1 VRVLAISV
9 TERGRLLATRMP
21 FEHAHGDAGATVRA
35 RWREVDAFV
44 LVLATGAAVR
54 IVAPLL
60 EDKGTDPAVVC
71 VDEAGRFAVALCGGH
86 RSDRVNGATGG
97 AGANMLARQ
106 VASIVGAEPVV
117 TTATDATG
125 TCPLDALPGF
135 LAGGDV
141 AGVTAAILDGRP
153 PALDNAVSWPLPSTL
168 PVGAG
173 PERLIVTDRVVE
185 HDRGVAVL
193 RPPTLVA
200 GIGTST
206 GAPPEEVA
214 ALLDMS
220 LAEAGLDA
228 ACVAEVATIERRAA
242 EPAIHAL
249 GRPLRLF
256 PAETLRSVNVP
267 TPSFTVQ
274 SAVGTPSV
282 AEAAALLA
290 AGPGAELV
298 VTKRTS
304 AHAALAVARRQ
315 RPRGYLAVVGLG
327 PGDPRHR
334 TAAADTA
341 VRHCDIVIGYS
352 PYVDQCADLIGP
364 HHEVVRSP
372 IGSEEDRARTAVEEA
387 GLGRRV
393 ALVCSGDA
401 GVYAMASVA
410 LDQAAASGGAALPFD
425 LEVVPGIT
433 AATAA
438 AAAFGAPLGHDHAAI
453 SLSDLLTPWAAIE
466 SRLQAVAA
474 ADLAVSLYNPRSRGR
489 PWQLDAA
496 RRILLGHR
504 APSTPVGVATD
515 LSRAGERVRL
525 TTLADLD
532 PEEVGMTT
540 CVVVG
545 SSATRVAN
553 GRMVTPRGYRG

>member
-1 VRVLAISV
+1 LR
-9 TERGRLLATRMP
+9 
-21 FEHAHGDAGATVRA
+21 
-35 RWREVDAFV
+35 
-44 LVLATGAAVR
+44 
-54 IVAPLL
+54 
-60 EDKGTDPAVVC
+60 K
-71 VDEAGRFAVALCGGH
+71 
-86 RSDRVNGATGG
+86 
-97 AGANMLARQ
+97 
-106 VASIVGAEPVV
+106 
-117 TTATDATG
+117 
-125 TCPLDALPGF
+125 
-135 LAGGDV
+135 
-141 AGVTAAILDGRP
+141 
-153 PALDNAVSWPLPSTL
+153 VS
-168 PVGAG
+168 
-173 PERLIVTDRVVE
+173 
-185 HDRGVAVL
+185 
-193 RPPTLVA
+193 
-200 GIGTST
+200 
-206 GAPPEEVA
+206 
-214 ALLDMS
+214 
-220 LAEAGLDA
+220 
-228 ACVAEVATIERRAA
+228 
-242 EPAIHAL
+242 
-249 GRPLRLF
+249 
-256 PAETLRSVNVP
+256 VP
-267 TPSFTVQ
+267 TPSLTVQ

-315 RPRGYLAVVGLG
+315 RPHGYLAVVGLG

-334 TAAADTA
+334 TPAAETA
-341 VRHCDIVIGYS
+341 VRHCEIVIGYS

-387 GLGRRV
+387 RVGRRV

-410 LDQAAASGGAALPFD
+410 LEQAAASDGAALSFD

-438 AAAFGAPLGHDHAAI
+438 AAALGAPLGHDHAAI
-453 SLSDLLTPWAAIE
+453 SLSDLLTPWATIE

-474 ADLAVSLYNPRSRGR
+474 ADLVVALYNPRSRGR

-515 LSRAGERVRL
+515 LSRDGERVRL
-525 TTLADLD
+525 TTLAELD

-553 GRMVTPRGYRG
+553 GRMITPRGYGG

>member
-1 VRVLAISV
+1 VRVLTISV
-9 TERGRLLATRMP
+9 TERGRLLATRLP
-21 FEHAHGDAGATVRA
+21 FEHAHGEAGATVRA
-35 RWREVDAFV
+35 RWRDVDAFV

-71 VDEAGRFAVALCGGH
+71 LDEAGRFAVALCGGH
-86 RSDRVNGATGG
+86 RRDRMNGATGG

-106 VASIVGAEPVV
+106 VASLVGAEPVV

-135 LAGGDV
+135 LAAGDV
-141 AGVTAAILDGRP
+141 AGVTAAILDGHP
-153 PALDNAVSWPLPSTL
+153 PAVDNVVSWPLPSTL
-168 PVGAG
+168 PVGTG
-173 PERLIVTDRVVE
+173 PERLVVTDRVVE
-185 HDRGVAVL
+185 DGRGVAVL
-193 RPPTLVA
+193 RPPSLVA

-220 LAEAGLDA
+220 LAEAGLDP

-256 PAETLRSVNVP
+256 PAEELCNVSVP

-304 AHAALAVARRQ
+304 AHAALAVARRV

-334 TAAADTA
+334 TPAAETA
-341 VRHCDIVIGYS
+341 VRHCDIVIGYG
-352 PYVDQCADLIGP
+352 PYVDQCADLVGP

-372 IGSEEDRARTAVEEA
+372 IGSEEDRSRRAVEEA
-387 GLGRRV
+387 RVGRRV

-410 LDQAAASGGAALPFD
+410 LEQAAATDGAGLSFD

-438 AAAFGAPLGHDHAAI
+438 AAALGAPLGHDHAAI
-453 SLSDLLTPWAAIE
+453 SLSDLLTPWAMIE
-466 SRLQAVAA
+466 SRLRAVAA
-474 ADLAVSLYNPRSRGR
+474 ADLVVSLYNPRSRGR

-515 LSRAGERVRL
+515 LSRGGERVRL
-525 TTLADLD
+525 TTLAELD